1 MRKKLFSVCLYVA
14 LAFAAISCNKT
25 DFFVTSTE
33 ETASVMTKSFNPLSH
48 DPQTPIDFFSEM
60 DFKEWTE
67 IASIDDR
74 FKACNVPRSYLTGMT
89 TEAIA

>member
-1 MRKKLFSVCLYVA
+1 
-14 LAFAAISCNKT
+14 
-25 DFFVTSTE
+25 
-33 ETASVMTKSFNPLSH
+33 
-48 DPQTPIDFFSEM
+48 M